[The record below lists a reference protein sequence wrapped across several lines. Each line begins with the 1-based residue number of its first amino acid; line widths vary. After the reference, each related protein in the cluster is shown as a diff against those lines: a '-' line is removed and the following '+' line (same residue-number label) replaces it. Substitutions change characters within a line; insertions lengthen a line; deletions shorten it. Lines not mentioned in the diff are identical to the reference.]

1 MLLTTDEFL
10 TDAKLSAADHGMPSM
25 RAVGLPAKTYY
36 RYRGNADEARPVAAA
51 ALDEIVAALT
61 APLTPLEANPKPDPT
76 VARIQRLFEVA
87 GADYADAAEK
97 VNQLF
102 LANHW
107 ADGLPIVPPTEQAVR
122 AMLKGTS
129 RSPDEMIGLVAPR
142 NGVATVEKIA
152 INAVMAGAK
161 PEYLPVIIA
170 AMEGFTDPEFDVTHM
185 QTSTGSFEA
194 TIIVGGPIAKE
205 LGFNSGMGLLGHGW
219 RANSTVG
226 RAVNLSLLNLGQTWP
241 AENFMG
247 LLGRRSAYTLV
258 TFAENHD
265 ASPWP
270 PYHTS
275 RGFKAEDSTV
285 PVSVI
290 GGVSTLGPF
299 MTVAVWSAQRVL
311 DAAVQQLSTI
321 GTYLGGVFAAK
332 RIIVLT
338 PDTAAELAAT
348 GYTPEKLRESLY
360 DKSRVPY
367 ERLSAATRREVRRMI
382 DDRQFTPDRAP
393 IFDAALKEG
402 GLVPALPSPDDI
414 HIIVAGGSPGQ
425 SFLMGYTGP
434 NFAHQTKKVAN
445 ATMTTAGR

>member
-1 MLLTTDEFL
+1 
-10 TDAKLSAADHGMPSM
+10 MPSM

-61 APLTPLEANPKPDPT
+61 APLTPVEANPKPDPT
-76 VARIQRLFEVA
+76 TARVQRLFEVT

-129 RSPDEMIGLVAPR
+129 RAPDEMIGLVAPR
-142 NGVATVEKIA
+142 NGAATVEKIA

-161 PEYLPVIIA
+161 PEYLPVILA

-194 TIIVGGPIAKE
+194 TIVVSGPIAKE
-205 LGFNSGMGLLGHGW
+205 LEFNSGMGLLGHGW
-219 RANSTVG
+219 RANSPVG

-241 AENFMG
+241 GENFMG

-258 TFAENHD
+258 TFAENHE

-275 RGFKAEDSTV
+275 RGFKAEDSAVT
-285 PVSVI
+285 VSVI
-290 GGVSTLGPF
+290 SGVNTLGPF
-299 MTVAVWSAQRVL
+299 MTVATWSAQRVL

-332 RIIVLT
+332 RIVVLT
-338 PDTAAELAAT
+338 PDMRGGAGRDGLHPREAAGVLV
-348 GYTPEKLRESLY
+348 P
-360 DKSRVPY
+360 KSRGYPTNG
-367 ERLSAATRREVRRMI
+367 SA
-382 DDRQFTPDRAP
+382 
-393 IFDAALKEG
+393 
-402 GLVPALPSPDDI
+402 PAR
-414 HIIVAGGSPGQ
+414 
-425 SFLMGYTGP
+425 
-434 NFAHQTKKVAN
+434 
-445 ATMTTAGR
+445 GRKCGA